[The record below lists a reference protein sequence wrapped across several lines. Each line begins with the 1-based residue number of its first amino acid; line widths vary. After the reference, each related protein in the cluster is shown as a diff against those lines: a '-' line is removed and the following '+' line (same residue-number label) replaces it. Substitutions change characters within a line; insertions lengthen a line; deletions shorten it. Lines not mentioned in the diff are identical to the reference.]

1 MALCNLYIEMQNRFS
16 TFPSMKRLVK
26 SYDGRMF
33 SLLAV
38 GYHVDHDAKRKEG

>member
-16 TFPSMKRLVK
+16 TFPFYETSRPE
-26 SYDGRMF
+26 YDGCMF